1 VAGEVKKSKPKK
13 ANKPK
18 VTVAEAA
25 AAIDPSD
32 LSTFL
37 ADITESFASVPDVQ
51 LMRCADYFARAFTSI
66 TSAQFAWNKI
76 LRESPVA
83 KTIEVSLYIV

>member
-1 VAGEVKKSKPKK
+1 LGYLCAVWQ
-13 ANKPK
+13 
-18 VTVAEAA
+18 
-25 AAIDPSD
+25 
-32 LSTFL
+32 
-37 ADITESFASVPDVQ
+37 ESFASVPNVQ